1 MVDPKE
7 NPIRYC
13 GLALAVF
20 AAFAPAHAAAQQTEG
35 LIVSSARE
43 WGGQGGV
50 YTCEQWRAYVTKMYR
65 IADPRH
71 RGYIEAADF
80 ERIKKISPV
89 FHEASF
95 DYFDMAGK
103 GRVSQKDFIEF
114 QSPFFAMFDKKHSCR
129 VTQED
134 IRQANAPA
142 PTTPLQRGGAG
153 GRNGGGGGLGGGF
166 GWR

>member
-1 MVDPKE
+1 M
-7 NPIRYC
+7 RYR
-13 GLALAVF
+13 GLALVF
-20 AAFAPAHAAAQQTEG
+20 LAALAPAFAAAQQNEG
-35 LIVSSARE
+35 LIVSTAHE

-65 IADPRH
+65 IADPRR

-89 FHEASF
+89 FREASF
-95 DYFDMAGK
+95 DYFDMSGK

-114 QSPFFAMFDKKHSCR
+114 ESPFFAIFDKKHTCR

-142 PTTPLQRGGAG
+142 PATPIQRGAG
-153 GRNGGGGGLGGGF
+153 GRNGGGSGLGGGPGP

>member
-1 MVDPKE
+1 M
-7 NPIRYC
+7 RHR
-13 GLALAVF
+13 GLALVF
-20 AAFAPAHAAAQQTEG
+20 LAALAPVLAAAQQNEG
-35 LIVSSARE
+35 LVVSTARE
-43 WGGQGGV
+43 WGGQGGL

-65 IADPRH
+65 IADPRR

-89 FHEASF
+89 FREASF
-95 DYFDMAGK
+95 DYFDMSGK

-114 QSPFFAMFDKKHSCR
+114 ESPFFAMFDKKHTCR

-142 PTTPLQRGGAG
+142 PTTPMQRGAGG
-153 GRNGGGGGLGGGF
+153 GRNGSGPGLGGGF